1 MGLIIDKKFNLLSE
15 KLLIELSDD
24 LKASDID
31 LKVNLSWISG
41 PLNEHFELILNDY
54 LKKDDKSKK

>member
-1 MGLIIDKKFNLLSE
+1 MVLIIDKKFNLLSE

>member
-31 LKVNLSWISG
+31 LKVN
-41 PLNEHFELILNDY
+41 
-54 LKKDDKSKK
+54 